1 MDHAAQLHRLQQL
14 ENEEQDVRDRLK
26 RIEDAL
32 GETPA
37 LRRARR
43 KVEKTG
49 QALRRLNTRQKDLEL
64 QADTV
69 KHKISSSEQK
79 LYSGN
84 IRNPKELSDRQAEV
98 ASLKRRLSQTEERLL
113 ETMIAR
119 EEAEA
124 TEQAAREKLEQ
135 AEAEWEASQ
144 GDLVGERRELR
155 ERLAVLEKA
164 EADVSSQIPGDILK
178 IYRDL
183 RRTKGK
189 RAVVPVQGQ
198 TCTGC
203 WTESPLSLLKRSRP
217 DELLFCDNCGRVLLL
232 EE

>member
-1 MDHAAQLHRLQQL
+1 MDPAVELDRLQQL
-14 ENEEQDVRDRLK
+14 ENEEQDVRNRLK
-26 RIEDAL
+26 RIEKAL

-43 KVEKTG
+43 EVEKTAKAVR
-49 QALRRLNTRQKDLEL
+49 QLNTKQKDLEL
-64 QADTV
+64 QTETL
-69 KHKISSSEQK
+69 KGKISSSEQK
-79 LYSGN
+79 LYSGS

-98 ASLKRRLSQTEERLL
+98 ASLKRRLEETEEELL

-124 TEQAAREKLEQ
+124 AEETAREKLAQ
-135 AEAEWEASQ
+135 VEAEWEADQ
-144 GDLVGERRELR
+144 GGMVDERRKLR
-155 ERLAVLEKA
+155 QRLESLEAA
-164 EADVSSQIPGDILK
+164 EAELVDQIPGDALQ

-189 RAVVPVQGQ
+189 RAVVPVQGR

-203 WTESPLSLLKRSRP
+203 WTESPAALLKRSRP
-217 DELLFCDNCGRVLLL
+217 DELVFCDNCGRLLLL

>member
-1 MDHAAQLHRLQQL
+1 
-14 ENEEQDVRDRLK
+14 
-26 RIEDAL
+26 
-32 GETPA
+32 
-37 LRRARR
+37 
-43 KVEKTG
+43 
-49 QALRRLNTRQKDLEL
+49 
-64 QADTV
+64 
-69 KHKISSSEQK
+69 
-79 LYSGN
+79 
-84 IRNPKELSDRQAEV
+84 
-98 ASLKRRLSQTEERLL
+98 
-113 ETMIAR
+113 
-119 EEAEA
+119 
-124 TEQAAREKLEQ
+124 
-135 AEAEWEASQ
+135 
-144 GDLVGERRELR
+144 
-155 ERLAVLEKA
+155 LEKA